1 VVKDKYH
8 YKETHMAKIVS
19 DAVVIEIS
27 RIAKDDETLASAVDP
42 EMVATLEQVV
52 QQLVG
57 DGAIVEVKTAG

>member
-1 VVKDKYH
+1 
-8 YKETHMAKIVS
+8 MAKIVS

-27 RIAKDDETLASAVDP
+27 RIAKDDEALAPVTDA

>member
-1 VVKDKYH
+1 
-8 YKETHMAKIVS
+8 MAKIVS

-27 RIAKDDETLASAVDP
+27 RIAKDDEELGAVVDQ
-42 EMVATLEQVV
+42 EMIATLEQVV

>member
-1 VVKDKYH
+1 
-8 YKETHMAKIVS
+8 MAKIVS

-27 RIAKDDETLASAVDP
+27 RLTKDDEDLVSVVDP